1 MLRIMFMGFQKTN
14 LWGRL
19 GTRLLTPNEHQS
31 LLRRAVGLFLKLMW
45 NEGADMECVRPNDNH
60 ALQSSRITMP
70 LEVMVKALLTVL
82 SGAFPK
88 RQSSI
93 EKRCRVIPGR
103 GPPWLDF
110 PSSLPPSFTFLP
122 SLPPSFLTFFLY
134 RNNLHRKGRLP
145 M

>member
-60 ALQSSRITMP
+60 ALQSSYHHASGGDGQGLAYSSEWGFP
-70 LEVMVKALLTVL
+70 QKAVF
-82 SGAFPK
+82 S
-88 RQSSI
+88 
-93 EKRCRVIPGR
+93 
-103 GPPWLDF
+103 
-110 PSSLPPSFTFLP
+110 
-122 SLPPSFLTFFLY
+122 
-134 RNNLHRKGRLP
+134 
-145 M
+145 